1 MVVVVI
7 VVIRVTSDRR
17 YALLSTERK
26 IEGEREVCVRGN
38 CGKCYVVTILYAEIT
53 FASINSAV
61 TRWGKDMR
69 ALVKEIRSIDTI
81 QDKRKL
87 RYD

>member
-17 YALLSTERK
+17 APFNR
-26 IEGEREVCVRGN
+26 EREVCVRGN

>member
-17 YALLSTERK
+17 YALLST
-26 IEGEREVCVRGN
+26 EREVCVRGN